1 MGDAGRSYR
10 ARRDSAGSGRRELYE
25 ESGAAE
31 YEISPLCDYWAGK
44 EDESAGANGMVFHAC
59 IRTLVAIPESE
70 MAEVRTFENLPEN
83 NMLTY
88 PAITPVLFCRLREE
102 AN

>member
-1 MGDAGRSYR
+1 
-10 ARRDSAGSGRRELYE
+10 
-25 ESGAAE
+25 
-31 YEISPLCDYWAGK
+31 
-44 EDESAGANGMVFHAC
+44 MVFHAC